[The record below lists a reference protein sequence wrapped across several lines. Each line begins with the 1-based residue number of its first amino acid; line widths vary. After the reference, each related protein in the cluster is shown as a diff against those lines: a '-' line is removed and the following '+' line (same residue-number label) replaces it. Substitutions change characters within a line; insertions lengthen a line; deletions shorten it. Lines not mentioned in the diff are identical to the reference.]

1 MLISET
7 PEFHEYQ
14 VICMKYSCDYIYTE
28 EKQCPLIH
36 QISMEWCRSD
46 WTKFY
51 RRQVSV
57 SLNPPL
63 NYHVFLN
70 VWINKFIWSIYA
82 PSSGEIDG
90 QSLVSGSNTRG
101 FQALREESLCHLAL
115 ASLGWGPSVET
126 TPLPP
131 WSLYPQLPSAGWG
144 SPHSNCLI
152 PSLWLF
158 PLSHSRTSCL
168 RICGLTWLY
177 PSFFL
182 HHFSY
187 SMFQQTLLCL
197 CSSAISI
204 LGPSDSIPVSKVWSA
219 KCLLL
224 ISRLRHSP
232 PWLTYLPK
240 RQRLCPRLSPLA
252 LSYKMEDTH

>member
-36 QISMEWCRSD
+36 QISMEWCWSD

-168 RICGLTWLY
+168 HICGLTWL
-177 PSFFL
+177 SFFL
-182 HHFSY
+182 
-187 SMFQQTLLCL
+187 
-197 CSSAISI
+197 
-204 LGPSDSIPVSKVWSA
+204 
-219 KCLLL
+219 
-224 ISRLRHSP
+224 SP
-232 PWLTYLPK
+232 PFFLLNVPANPAVPLQLCHQHPWTIWFHPSFQGLK
-240 RQRLCPRLSPLA
+240 RQMSPADIPTQAFTAMAHLFTKTPTP
-252 LSYKMEDTH
+252 LP